1 MMLIVRSLQD
11 RVAELLS
18 ANKKL
23 SVWDEKLQAE
33 NEQQR
38 TETGILTKRLKR
50 INQSIYQQKL

>member
-38 TETGILTKRLKR
+38 TETGILTKRLKK

>member
-23 SVWDEKLQAE
+23 IVWDEKLQAE

>member
-33 NEQQR
+33 NEQER
-38 TETGILTKRLKR
+38 TETGILTKRLKK